1 MAIDQSPTNY
11 KIGQRISQFQPRNP
25 LDDMD
30 ALLNV
35 FNSKRHQDDTQDYD
49 LSAHK
54 QAAYPQTT
62 FVTRMP
68 AEYSCESPKA
78 VTINLLEEMN
88 HRASAHVGNGATGD
102 KTERQRSQR
111 KRWDIPTSNMKNR
124 QNSLSDGNFNSN

>member
-1 MAIDQSPTNY
+1 
-11 KIGQRISQFQPRNP
+11 
-25 LDDMD
+25 MD

-35 FNSKRHQDDTQDYD
+35 FNSKRHQDDTQDND
-49 LSAHK
+49 LRAPK

-62 FVTRMP
+62 FVTRVP
-68 AEYSCESPKA
+68 PEYSCESPKA

-88 HRASAHVGNGATGD
+88 HRASAHVGNGATGE